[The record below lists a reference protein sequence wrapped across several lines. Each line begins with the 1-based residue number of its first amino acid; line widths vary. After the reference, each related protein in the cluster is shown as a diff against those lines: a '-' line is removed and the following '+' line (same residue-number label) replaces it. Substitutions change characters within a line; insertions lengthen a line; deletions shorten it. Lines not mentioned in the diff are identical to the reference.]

1 MKTKLPFYFQDIF
14 ASLTS
19 GMHTLHF
26 KNLNNKK
33 KNAKPDQ
40 FFRVLMFYPVVICSQ
55 FGFFV
60 GLLLEFY
67 IANQLVM
74 KKTYMYAVNKSDDVT
89 NLNRTVVPHGRF
101 WPARV
106 LMGLCILLKD
116 QSEQT

>member
-1 MKTKLPFYFQDIF
+1 
-14 ASLTS
+14 
-19 GMHTLHF
+19 
-26 KNLNNKK
+26 
-33 KNAKPDQ
+33 
-40 FFRVLMFYPVVICSQ
+40 MFYPVVICSQ
-55 FGFFV
+55 FGIFV

-74 KKTYMYAVNKSDDVT
+74 KKTYAVNKSDDVT

-106 LMGLCILLKD
+106 LVGLYILLKD

>member
-1 MKTKLPFYFQDIF
+1 
-14 ASLTS
+14 
-19 GMHTLHF
+19 
-26 KNLNNKK
+26 
-33 KNAKPDQ
+33 
-40 FFRVLMFYPVVICSQ
+40 MFYPVVICSQ

-74 KKTYMYAVNKSDDVT
+74 KKTYAVNKSDDVT

-106 LMGLCILLKD
+106 LVGLYILLKD
-116 QSEQT
+116 KSEQT